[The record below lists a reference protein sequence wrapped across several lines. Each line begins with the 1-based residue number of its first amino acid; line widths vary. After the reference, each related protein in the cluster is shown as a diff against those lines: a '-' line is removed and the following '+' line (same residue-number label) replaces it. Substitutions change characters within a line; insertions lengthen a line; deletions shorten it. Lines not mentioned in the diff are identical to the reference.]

1 MHDSP
6 QLNVPVHNI
15 ACFLFNDYQ
24 MVINQSVLEAGYCAS
39 KALEGVCYP
48 RTRCYTSQPHGLH
61 TGGGQV
67 VEDTAFSI

>member
-24 MVINQSVLEAGYCAS
+24 MVINQSLLEAGYCAS
-39 KALEGVCYP
+39 KALG
-48 RTRCYTSQPHGLH
+48 RRLLSPHKMLH
-61 TGGGQV
+61 
-67 VEDTAFSI
+67 